1 MNTSSVNLKL
11 NDTIVSEFQFQI
23 HKRVDI
29 GQNEY
34 DFWFDLRMTRTQ
46 SFGLRSTELEAEPD
60 HASKSQTRD
69 TSEMEEAAIQS
80 SK

>member
-1 MNTSSVNLKL
+1 MNTSSVNLTV
-11 NDTIVSEFQFQI
+11 TIVSEFQFQI

-46 SFGLRSTELEAEPD
+46 SFGLEAESD